1 MSDFGESMRA
11 AFGQNRVRRNV
22 ALGPFTTFRVGGPAD
37 WLFESRTS
45 DEIVA
50 ALGLAAAAAVPVT
63 MIGGGSNV
71 LVSDAGVRG
80 LVIRTRGGEI
90 RQIDEG
96 RVGADAAVSING
108 LVRWTINHGC
118 AGLEAW
124 AGTPGTVGGAIVGNA
139 HFGGRLID
147 ELVTA
152 VRLVSRD
159 GVVAEVPHGDLAF
172 AYDRSR
178 LQRSGE
184 VLLSAI
190 FRVSRGEPGAL
201 RARARESLA
210 FRKRT
215 QPLDTHNAGCVFQNP
230 DPVRDRVPEG
240 VPPAAGALIDR
251 AGLKGASIGG
261 ARVSPAHGN
270 FIVNAGTA
278 TAGDIRQ
285 LIERCQAVV
294 RERFGVELREE
305 IVYLGE
311 WQGGTGRRG
320 RMGGTSD
327 DERRPWR
334 NC

>member
-11 AFGQNRVRRNV
+11 AFGRDRIRRD
-22 ALGPFTTFRVGGPAD
+22 APLGPFTTFRVGGPAD

-45 DEIVA
+45 DEIVT
-50 ALGLAAAAAVPVT
+50 ALGLAAAAGVPVT
-63 MIGGGSNV
+63 MLGGGSNV

-80 LVIRTRGGEI
+80 LVIRTRGGDI
-90 RQIDEG
+90 RQPDED
-96 RVGADAAVSING
+96 RVAADAAVSING

-147 ELVTA
+147 ERVTA
-152 VRLVSRD
+152 VRLTSSD
-159 GVVAEVPHGDLAF
+159 GIIAEVPHGDLAF

-178 LQRSGE
+178 LQRTGE
-184 VLLSAI
+184 VLLSAT

-230 DPVRDRVPEG
+230 DPSRDRVPDG
-240 VPPAAGALIDR
+240 VPPAAGALVDR
-251 AGLKGASIGG
+251 AGLKGVSIGG

-270 FIVNAGTA
+270 FIVNEGTA
-278 TAGDIRQ
+278 TAGDIRR
-285 LIERCQAVV
+285 LIGRCRDVV
-294 RERFGVELREE
+294 KERFGVELREE
-305 IVYLGE
+305 IVYLGD
-311 WQGGTGRRG
+311 W
-320 RMGGTSD
+320 
-327 DERRPWR
+327 
-334 NC
+334 